1 MTELRARPRPEAAR
15 TGQERNV
22 LGLFAYDGTAYKGW
36 QRLPQAQRSV
46 QATLEAALTELG
58 GGPCNAVGA
67 GRTDAGVHA
76 EGQAANFRPGDGRDL
91 PALGAALNALLPP
104 DLRCAALREA
114 LPNFH
119 ARYRAVSKRYAYRL
133 LPEPGEGGGGS
144 TGGPAGG
151 ARAWRAYSLGVRGR
165 LDRRAMDEA
174 LDLLV
179 GRRSFRALT
188 NAKADPR
195 GFERDLRFA
204 AAEES
209 GPFLDLVFEADGFLY
224 NQARLMAAAVLA
236 CGQGRLRPAA
246 LAKAA
251 ADGDRAALP
260 GALGAY
266 GLRLVSVGFRDEDF
280 LGPWV
285 PVGGC
290 EPGAFLSG
298 AALGLRPK
306 GRLPV

>member
-1 MTELRARPRPEAAR
+1 MSGHKARLRPDASGPE
-15 TGQERNV
+15 GGRNV
-22 LGLFAYDGTAYKGW
+22 LGLFAYDGSGFKGW
-36 QRLPQAQRSV
+36 QRLPGAQRTV
-46 QATLEAALTELG
+46 QETLELALAELCG
-58 GGPCNAVGA
+58 RPCNAIGA
-67 GRTDAGVHA
+67 GRSDAGVHA
-76 EGQAANFRPGDGRDL
+76 EGQAANFRPGDGRPL
-91 PALGAALNALLPP
+91 TELGAALNALLPP
-104 DLRCAALREA
+104 ELRCLALREA
-114 LPNFH
+114 VPNFH

-133 LPEPGEGGGGS
+133 LPESGGEGGGR
-144 TGGPAGG
+144 G
-151 ARAWRAYSLGVRGR
+151 AMGAAKAWRAYSLTLRGR

-174 LDLLV
+174 LATLA

-188 NAKADPR
+188 NAKADAR
-195 GFERDLRFA
+195 GFERELSLATAADQDPFIDLI
-204 AAEES
+204 
-209 GPFLDLVFEADGFLY
+209 FEGDGFLY

-246 LAKAA
+246 LAKALA
-251 ADGDRAALP
+251 AGDRAALP

-298 AALGLRPK
+298 AALGLRAS
-306 GRLPV
+306 GR

>member
-1 MTELRARPRPEAAR
+1 MPGARPRPRPVASEPE
-15 TGQERNV
+15 GGRNV
-22 LGLFAYDGTAYKGW
+22 LGLFAYDGTGFKGW
-36 QRLPQAQRSV
+36 QRLPGAQQTV
-46 QATLEAALTELG
+46 QETLELALAALG
-58 GGPCNAVGA
+58 GRPCNAIGA

-76 EGQAANFRPGDGRDL
+76 EGQAANFRPGDGRPL
-91 PALGAALNALLPP
+91 AELGAALNGLLPP
-104 DLRCAALREA
+104 ELRCLALREA

-133 LPEPGEGGGGS
+133 LPEPGGEGGGRI
-144 TGGPAGG
+144 AMG
-151 ARAWRAYSLGVRGR
+151 AVKAWRAYSLAVRGR

-174 LDLLV
+174 LATLA

-188 NAKADPR
+188 NAKADAR
-195 GFERDLRFA
+195 GFVRGLSLAA
-204 AAEES
+204 AAEA
-209 GPFLDLVFEADGFLY
+209 GPFLDLIFEADGFLN

-246 LAKAA
+246 LEKALA
-251 ADGDRAALP
+251 AGDRAALP

-280 LGPWV
+280 LGPWE
-285 PVGGC
+285 PISGC

-298 AALGLRPK
+298 AALGLRAS
-306 GRLPV
+306 GR